1 MIGGSNLFIGGKD
14 MNKNLR
20 YRISQDEMK
29 YTYESAKA
37 RMDFHVDYANKQKD
51 IIAKQPYFKT
61 EKEALHE
68 AIKLRKENHWNC
80 QIWAEIEKGDDD
92 IYRIQNKWMV
102 IEDGKIK
109 LAAEY
114 IGMALMYDDI
124 RFNRILNNNI
134 NIDDIVSYE

>member
-1 MIGGSNLFIGGKD
+1 

-20 YRISQDEMK
+20 YRISQEEMK
-29 YTYESAKA
+29 YTYERAKA
-37 RMDFHVDYANKQKD
+37 RMDFHIDYANKQKD
-51 IIAKQPYFKT
+51 IIAKHPYFKT
-61 EKEALHE
+61 EKEALQE
-68 AIKLRKENHWNC
+68 ALKLIKKTKSDC

-102 IEDGKIK
+102 IKDGKIK

-124 RFNRILNNNI
+124 RFNRIINNNI
-134 NIDDIVSYE
+134 PIDEVIAYW